1 MRLFKKPAI
10 VFLITIVSCFSHIT
24 IADAEKKDSLPTPQ
38 LLKIDGLS
46 DADLTTLEAPWP
58 ARSLVSG
65 VETHRVHS
73 LFSGQVTV
81 SIYDADDG
89 KLKLE
94 NYPFDEFVHVLNGQ
108 AILSVDG
115 GISQTFKA
123 GDSFIV
129 PKGFTGTWEMKDNF
143 RELIIIEKKAYDAGV
158 EILFA
163 E

>member
-1 MRLFKKPAI
+1 
-10 VFLITIVSCFSHIT
+10 
-24 IADAEKKDSLPTPQ
+24 
-38 LLKIDGLS
+38 
-46 DADLTTLEAPWP
+46 
-58 ARSLVSG
+58 
-65 VETHRVHS
+65 
-73 LFSGQVTV
+73 
-81 SIYDADDG
+81 
-89 KLKLE
+89 
-94 NYPFDEFVHVLNGQ
+94 VLNGQ
-108 AILSVDG
+108 AILSVEG